1 MSMYKELGNVEGS
14 RLPMTLVPVLA
25 QVRVCPCAFP
35 VSLKA
40 TAAPHPLDT
49 LLCLTTNSRLPRTTL
64 RHAHSTADQA
74 ASALCRPRYDTSYS
88 ASLPCQRHHLLT
100 WAAYRYT
107 RSTRH
112 VAIAHLPYHLA
123 WRRRRR
129 TQWDLQL
136 LEESECIHCPS
147 FTGAVCSRPSPA
159 RS

>member
-40 TAAPHPLDT
+40 TAAPHPLVT
-49 LLCLTTNSRLPRTTL
+49 HLCLTTNSRLTTTTPDTRTQLSTQVLFLFVARDSTL
-64 RHAHSTADQA
+64 AA
-74 ASALCRPRYDTSYS
+74 ASSAPRDTACAPGQHTGIS
-88 ASLPCQRHHLLT
+88 AC
-100 WAAYRYT
+100 
-107 RSTRH
+107 TRH
-112 VAIAHLPYHLA
+112 TAVAHCLPYYLA

-129 TQWDLQL
+129 TQWELQL

-147 FTGAVCSRPSPA
+147 FTGAVCSQPSPA